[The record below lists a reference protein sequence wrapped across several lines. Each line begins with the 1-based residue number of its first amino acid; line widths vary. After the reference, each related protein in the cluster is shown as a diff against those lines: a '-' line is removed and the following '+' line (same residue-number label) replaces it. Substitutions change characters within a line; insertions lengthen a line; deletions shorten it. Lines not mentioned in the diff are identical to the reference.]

1 VSFPPPLPTDLPSFT
16 ARFNARTGQFTPA
29 SARQPGHLSEHERA
43 KRMSEFYFD
52 VGKWE
57 EDLARRGGRLMA
69 EEDDPA
75 GEEGAREKKRKRPSK
90 KDLVRFCASFFSLW
104 IEQILFPLR
113 RIGLKNKKDSRKS
126 LKQLGCVLNFFW
138 RYISMYMSLNKTKK
152 KVVWNNN
159 VIVNQELSLLFAHD
173 LCRPR
178 VMNVMNVEHFPD
190 HHVQ

>member
-1 VSFPPPLPTDLPSFT
+1 LNIALCLFPLAFLSLPLPLPTDLPSFT

-75 GEEGAREKKRKRPSK
+75 GEEGTREKKRKRPSK
-90 KDLVRFCASFFSLW
+90 KDLVRFCASFFSSLW
-104 IEQILFPLR
+104 L
-113 RIGLKNKKDSRKS
+113 
-126 LKQLGCVLNFFW
+126 
-138 RYISMYMSLNKTKK
+138 LNKSF
-152 KVVWNNN
+152 
-159 VIVNQELSLLFAHD
+159 SLF
-173 LCRPR
+173 
-178 VMNVMNVEHFPD
+178 VGSV
-190 HHVQ
+190 